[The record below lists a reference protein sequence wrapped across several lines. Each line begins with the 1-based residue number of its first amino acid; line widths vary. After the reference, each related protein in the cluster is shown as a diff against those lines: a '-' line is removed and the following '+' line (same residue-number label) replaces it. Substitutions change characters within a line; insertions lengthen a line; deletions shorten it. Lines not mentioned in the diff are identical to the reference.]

1 VVTVPAPITA
11 EATSA
16 SGAVVSFTATAVD
29 SVSGSLATSCTP
41 ASGTTFA
48 IGTTTVACRAT
59 DTANNTGTASFTVTV
74 RDTTAPS
81 LTVPANIT
89 ATTSGTTAAV
99 TYSVT
104 ATDLVGVTALTCSGV
119 SGVSTTG
126 GTFPLGTSTVNCT
139 AKDAANNSTSKS
151 FTVTVNNTGYSGLD
165 GVYANGPKSRTS
177 AVPLDF
183 GFTGT
188 TGARM
193 DSSLAMP
200 SVKVYYAGVKCPGKK
215 PDSPTVTYPSGGS
228 DYRYSASSLNWQFNW
243 KPSVNGL
250 QAGCYYVAVKSDQT
264 GQEFNSIK
272 SPITLTK

>member
-1 VVTVPAPITA
+1 
-11 EATSA
+11 
-16 SGAVVSFTATAVD
+16 
-29 SVSGSLATSCTP
+29 
-41 ASGTTFA
+41 
-48 IGTTTVACRAT
+48 
-59 DTANNTGTASFTVTV
+59 
-74 RDTTAPS
+74 
-81 LTVPANIT
+81 VPANIT
-89 ATTSGTTAAV
+89 TTTSGTTAAV

-126 GTFPLGTSTVNCT
+126 GTFPIGTSTVACT

-151 FTVTVNNTGYSGLD
+151 FTVTVSSAGYSGLD

-188 TGARM
+188 TGARV
-193 DSSLAMP
+193 DSSLARP
-200 SVKVYYAGVKCPGKK
+200 SVKVYYAGAKCPGTK
-215 PDSPTVTYPSGGS
+215 PANPTFTYPSGGS

-264 GQEFNSIK
+264 VQEFNSTK